1 MDTDFE
7 RGGCVLLAFALGASL
22 AWAPRWAVVL
32 LLNHFRRPRKKEQR
46 EASRK
51 KQTPKKKAP
60 GPGRRKRS
68 SE

>member
-7 RGGCVLLAFALGASL
+7 RGGCVLLAFMLGASL

-32 LLNHFRRPRKKEQR
+32 LMNHFRRPRKGEQGNS
-46 EASRK
+46 SRK
-51 KQTPKKKAP
+51 RATPKKKAV

-68 SE
+68 KE